1 MTIKIK
7 AFGPIADKMNAR
19 ELELN
24 HPGNLDDLR
33 KALHEKYPQLVQLDF
48 AIAVDRKIIR
58 ENAPLRPGAEVALLP
73 PFSGG

>member
-19 ELELN
+19 ELELDP
-24 HPGNLDDLR
+24 PGNLDDLR
-33 KALHEKYPQLVQLDF
+33 KALHEKYPQLVHLDF

-58 ENAPLRPGAEVALLP
+58 ENAPLSPGSEVALLP